1 MLLGYARVSDA
12 SQNHDLQL
20 DALRRAGC
28 ERIFVETALGTRSD
42 RPQLAE
48 VMEFARK
55 GDTIAVWRLDRLARS
70 LRHLIDLA
78 DGLDRRGVGLRSL
91 NESIDTTTASGR
103 FLFTVLA
110 AMGQMEVELLRERTR
125 AGLRAAASR
134 GRLGGRPRALDASK
148 LRVAQ
153 ALIADGRL
161 SVAEIAQQVGCAPST
176 LYRSLPGGRRGSA
189 TTMVATVPDRGGTV
203 REVTA

>member
-1 MLLGYARVSDA
+1 MLIGYARVSDA

-28 ERIFVETALGTRSD
+28 ERIFVETASGTRSD

-48 VMEFARK
+48 ALEFARQ

-78 DGLDRRGVGLRSL
+78 DGLDKRGIGLRSL
-91 NESIDTTTASGR
+91 NESIDTGTASGR

-125 AGLRAAASR
+125 AGLRAAKSR
-134 GRLGGRPRALDASK
+134 GRTGGRPRALDEAK
-148 LRVAQ
+148 LRAAKALLASGSFTASEVA
-153 ALIADGRL
+153 R
-161 SVAEIAQQVGCAPST
+161 QVGCAPIT
-176 LYRSLPGGRRGSA
+176 LYRHLPGGRSA
-189 TTMVATVPDRGGTV
+189 LGVVA
-203 REVTA
+203 